1 VGCHASAL
9 AAHEKWL
16 PNAALHQEVVSC
28 AACHAPAALR
38 MVDLRLYDRTKK
50 TWLAE
55 QEPTGFEKLA
65 RASDVDGKGL
75 TAVELRNLMREIN
88 SNGGANGG
96 RPSKTLRG
104 RIELRNNIEA
114 HRLSGKATAIRGCE
128 NCHRAGSE
136 PFQNVTVSITG
147 ADGRPIRYPANREV
161 LSSALSVESLPEFYA
176 IGGTRSK
183 LLDWL
188 LALTVIGS
196 AGGAAMHLTLRWLAR
211 RRRRQTEGN

>member
-1 VGCHASAL
+1 
-9 AAHEKWL
+9 
-16 PNAALHQEVVSC
+16 
-28 AACHAPAALR
+28 
-38 MVDLRLYDRTKK
+38 
-50 TWLAE
+50 
-55 QEPTGFEKLA
+55 
-65 RASDVDGKGL
+65 
-75 TAVELRNLMREIN
+75 MR
-88 SNGGANGG
+88 
-96 RPSKTLRG
+96 RG
-104 RIELRNNIEA
+104 
-114 HRLSGKATAIRGCE
+114 IRGCE

-147 ADGRPIRYPANREV
+147 ADGRPVRYPANREV